1 MSFESKLNRLEEIVA
16 KLENGAPD
24 LDESLRLFEEGVA
37 VLREASSELAVAE
50 TKVKTLVEGVD
61 GALELR
67 DLKD

>member
-1 MSFESKLNRLEEIVA
+1 MSFESRLNRLEEIVA

-50 TKVKTLVEGVD
+50 AKVKMLVEGVD
-61 GALELR
+61 GALELH